1 MEEKDRRKFVDRIAL
16 LAQKS
21 SDIVGTLRE
30 LFSSLTIERKL
41 VNIRK
46 IVRAVVRLF
55 RENGAN
61 VEYHFSDMQTT
72 WPPVLGNPIAL
83 GQALHNVIRNAV
95 EASLD
100 ESRVLVAVSFSNN
113 VFEIRV
119 ADTGRGMSKETL
131 EVLFEPFSSTKGSG
145 MGLGLWLTQAIIELH
160 DGEIEVMSK
169 EGEGTEV
176 LVRLPVSVGVEVG
189 LA

>member
-1 MEEKDRRKFVDRIAL
+1 MAEKDRRKFVDSIAL

-41 VNIRK
+41 VNIRR

-55 RENGAN
+55 RENGLN
-61 VEYHFSDMQTT
+61 VEYHFDDTQMK

-119 ADTGRGMSKETL
+119 VDTGRGMSKETL

-160 DGEIEVMSK
+160 DGEIEVM
-169 EGEGTEV
+169 
-176 LVRLPVSVGVEVG
+176 
-189 LA
+189 

>member
-1 MEEKDRRKFVDRIAL
+1 M
-16 LAQKS
+16 
-21 SDIVGTLRE
+21 
-30 LFSSLTIERKL
+30 
-41 VNIRK
+41 
-46 IVRAVVRLF
+46 
-55 RENGAN
+55 
-61 VEYHFSDMQTT
+61 
-72 WPPVLGNPIAL
+72 GNPIAL

-95 EASLD
+95 EASAD

-119 ADTGRGMSKETL
+119 VDTGRGMSKETL

-176 LVRLPVSVGVEVG
+176 LVRLPASVGVEVG